1 MITTVK
7 ALIANQKK
15 EGHDNM
21 NDKTTVSVDKFNLI
35 APEYPTEPIL
45 RKIVGRY
52 FEVTT
57 RFDDKDVESVLHQFI
72 ELLKQENII

>member
-45 RKIVGRY
+45 RKIGGRY

-57 RFDDKDVESVLHQFI
+57 RFDDRGVESVLHQFI